1 MGVLESE
8 PRTSVRAAS
17 ALTTEQSLQPG
28 LFIYFSAVLEGREWK
43 RRMTVT
49 PSVPEERLLTP
60 SPSLLEC
67 SLASKERMTTMS
79 HTHEFVGDIT
89 KYSENMSDSENG

>member
-8 PRTSVRAAS
+8 PRTSVRTVS
-17 ALTTEQSLQPG
+17 ALTTEQSLQ
-28 LFIYFSAVLEGREWK
+28 LYFSAVLEGREGK

-49 PSVPEERLLTP
+49 PSVREERLLPP
-60 SPSLLEC
+60 SLSLLEC

-79 HTHEFVGDIT
+79 HTHEFMGDIT